1 MKQKQKKKYEDYTQ
15 ILRYHLVWWVFNNKF
30 QFFDIYLSI
39 ETKNELWYQFYAIH
53 GIWTLHSSGICV
65 SKCVSNRHADHHFV
79 STKNSGKWALV
90 PIAVFS

>member
-53 GIWTLHSSGICV
+53 GI
-65 SKCVSNRHADHHFV
+65 
-79 STKNSGKWALV
+79 
-90 PIAVFS
+90 